1 MAGEDETTKDT
12 KSSNQTPAWENSN
25 HALYL
30 HHSDQPGAVLVSQAL
45 EEDNYVEW
53 KQSMASALTIK
64 NKIGFVNGTLPCPQ
78 FNEEEKTQWTRCN
91 ALVKNWL
98 ENSMSKQIRKSVVHC
113 KDARSVW
120 LELQERFSQ
129 TNTVN
134 LFNIETAIHEC
145 VQEGNSVTSF
155 FTNLKALWD
164 EKDALCTSTPC
175 TCAAATEAATALET
189 QRTMKFLMG
198 LNDDYAAVRS
208 TIIGIDPLPTLNKAY
223 AMVLRQEKQAAVSG
237 NRGSSSAEAAAF
249 YSSKEDREAWKKN
262 SNKIDG
268 SKCANP
274 NEEAAVLSLPAAS
287 NGETDFGGLVSKSQK
302 IATLGWD
309 RCLMNRYCDHLG
321 CIGMENLRNLRSI
334 GIKRGCP
341 V

>member
-1 MAGEDETTKDT
+1 MAGEDETKTDT

-53 KQSMASALTIK
+53 KQSMASSLTIK

-78 FNEEEKTQWTRCN
+78 FNEEEKTQWTRCD

-268 SKCANP
+268 SKCAKCGRTNHTTK
-274 NEEAAVLSLPAAS
+274 NCKAHLTCTFCTFKALLHLWQSYYY
-287 NGETDFGGLVSKSQK
+287 ETPQFKPFREIMMPK
-302 IATLGWD
+302 CTI
-309 RCLMNRYCDHLG
+309 
-321 CIGMENLRNLRSI
+321 
-334 GIKRGCP
+334 
-341 V
+341 

>member
-1 MAGEDETTKDT
+1 M
-12 KSSNQTPAWENSN
+12 
-25 HALYL
+25 
-30 HHSDQPGAVLVSQAL
+30 
-45 EEDNYVEW
+45 
-53 KQSMASALTIK
+53 
-64 NKIGFVNGTLPCPQ
+64 
-78 FNEEEKTQWTRCN
+78 R
-91 ALVKNWL
+91 
-98 ENSMSKQIRKSVVHC
+98 KQIRKSVVHC

-155 FTNLKALWD
+155 FTNLKAFWD

-175 TCAAATEAATALET
+175 TCAAAIEAATALET

-237 NRGSSSAEAAAF
+237 NRGLSSIEAAAF
-249 YSSKEDREAWKKN
+249 YSSKEDRETWKKN

-268 SKCANP
+268 SRCAKCALIARAPSQIGNLIYADETSNQQNLLPLLAGASTLHKTEKDFFIKPQSKKQRSDSDCLILLQIDFSTVANLIRIAKRIGRSNP
-274 NEEAAVLSLPAAS
+274 FVQNCQGAAKAEP
-287 NGETDFGGLVSKSQK
+287 
-302 IATLGWD
+302 
-309 RCLMNRYCDHLG
+309 
-321 CIGMENLRNLRSI
+321 
-334 GIKRGCP
+334 
-341 V
+341 

>member
-1 MAGEDETTKDT
+1 MAGEDETKKDT

-30 HHSDQPGAVLVSQAL
+30 HHSDQPGTVLVSQAL

-98 ENSMSKQIRKSVVHC
+98 ENSLSKQIRKSVVHC
-113 KDARSVW
+113 KDARK
-120 LELQERFSQ
+120 
-129 TNTVN
+129 
-134 LFNIETAIHEC
+134 
-145 VQEGNSVTSF
+145 GNSVTSF

-268 SKCANP
+268 SKCA
-274 NEEAAVLSLPAAS
+274 
-287 NGETDFGGLVSKSQK
+287 KSHP
-302 IATLGWD
+302 
-309 RCLMNRYCDHLG
+309 R
-321 CIGMENLRNLRSI
+321 
-334 GIKRGCP
+334 
-341 V
+341 

>member
-1 MAGEDETTKDT
+1 MAGEDETKKDT

-53 KQSMASALTIK
+53 KQSMTSALTIK
-64 NKIGFVNGTLPCPQ
+64 NKIGFVNGILSCPQ

-98 ENSMSKQIRKSVVHC
+98 ENSMSKQIWKSVVHC

-134 LFNIETAIHEC
+134 LFNIETAIHHEC

-175 TCAAATEAATALET
+175 TCAAATEAAIALET

-223 AMVLRQEKQAAVSG
+223 AMVLRQEKQAAMSG
-237 NRGSSSAEAAAF
+237 NRGLSSTEAAAF
-249 YSSKEDREAWKKN
+249 YSSKEDRETWKKN

-268 SKCANP
+268 SKCA
-274 NEEAAVLSLPAAS
+274 
-287 NGETDFGGLVSKSQK
+287 KSHP
-302 IATLGWD
+302 
-309 RCLMNRYCDHLG
+309 R
-321 CIGMENLRNLRSI
+321 
-334 GIKRGCP
+334 
-341 V
+341 

>member
-1 MAGEDETTKDT
+1 MAGEDETKKDTKDT
-12 KSSNQTPAWENSN
+12 KSSNQTPAWESSN

-53 KQSMASALTIK
+53 KQSMTSALTIK
-64 NKIGFVNGTLPCPQ
+64 NKIGFVNGILPCPQ

-134 LFNIETAIHEC
+134 FFNIETAIHEC

-155 FTNLKALWD
+155 FTNLKVLWD

-175 TCAAATEAATALET
+175 TCVATTEAATALET

-237 NRGSSSAEAAAF
+237 NRGLSSTEAATF
-249 YSSKEDREAWKKN
+249 YSSKEDREH
-262 SNKIDG
+262 G
-268 SKCANP
+268 RR
-274 NEEAAVLSLPAAS
+274 
-287 NGETDFGGLVSKSQK
+287 TR
-302 IATLGWD
+302 T
-309 RCLMNRYCDHLG
+309 RLMVRDVQMPSHELQAK
-321 CIGMENLRNLRSI
+321 RNALFALT
-334 GIKRGCP
+334 CP
-341 V
+341 T

>member
-1 MAGEDETTKDT
+1 MAGEDETKTDT

-78 FNEEEKTQWTRCN
+78 FNEEEKTQWTRCD
-91 ALVKNWL
+91 AL
-98 ENSMSKQIRKSVVHC
+98 
-113 KDARSVW
+113 
-120 LELQERFSQ
+120 LQERFSQ

-268 SKCANP
+268 SKCA
-274 NEEAAVLSLPAAS
+274 
-287 NGETDFGGLVSKSQK
+287 KSHP
-302 IATLGWD
+302 
-309 RCLMNRYCDHLG
+309 R
-321 CIGMENLRNLRSI
+321 
-334 GIKRGCP
+334 
-341 V
+341 